1 MGADHLE
8 TVSNPAA
15 PGLRID
21 AGPAPAG
28 RRPLSGTL
36 AMPAAAPHRIRVW
49 DLPTR
54 LFHWTLAAL
63 VVGSFVTVKTGAMV
77 WHERL
82 GCAALALVLFRVAWG
97 FAGGRY
103 ARFASFVR
111 GPGAVLGYLRAAV
124 PPSPGHNPLGALSV
138 LGLLAVVGFQAGSG
152 LFTNDD
158 IAFEG
163 PLAKHVSGAT
173 SSLLTTLHRLNEKVI
188 IALVALHLA
197 AILYYRFGKKKDLVG
212 PMLGGDAAFDTPFPP
227 SRDDAALRL
236 RALVV
241 AAACAAAVAW
251 LVR

>member
-1 MGADHLE
+1 
-8 TVSNPAA
+8 
-15 PGLRID
+15 
-21 AGPAPAG
+21 
-28 RRPLSGTL
+28 
-36 AMPAAAPHRIRVW
+36 MPASAAHRIRVW

-63 VVGSFVTVKTGAMV
+63 VVGSFVTIKTGAIV

-82 GCAALALVLFRVAWG
+82 GYAALALVLFRVVWG
-97 FAGGRY
+97 FVGGRY

-111 GPGAVLGYLRAAV
+111 GPGAVLGYLRGDASAA
-124 PPSPGHNPLGALSV
+124 PGHNPLGALSV
-138 LGLLAVVGFQAGSG
+138 LGLLAVVGFQATSG

-163 PLAKHVSGAT
+163 PLARHVSGAT
-173 SSLLTTLHRLNEKVI
+173 SSLLTTLHRYNEKLI
-188 IALVALHLA
+188 MLLVVLHLA
-197 AILYYRFGKKKDLVG
+197 AILYYRFRKGKNLVG
-212 PMLGGDAAFDTPFPP
+212 PMLSGDAGFDVAHPA
-227 SRDDAALRL
+227 SRDDAPLRL

>member
-1 MGADHLE
+1 
-8 TVSNPAA
+8 
-15 PGLRID
+15 
-21 AGPAPAG
+21 
-28 RRPLSGTL
+28 
-36 AMPAAAPHRIRVW
+36 MPASAAHRIRVW

-63 VVGSFVTVKTGAMV
+63 VVGSFVTIKTGAIV

-82 GCAALALVLFRVAWG
+82 GYAALALVLFRIVWG
-97 FAGGRY
+97 FVGGRY

-111 GPGAVLGYLRAAV
+111 GPGAVLGSRRGDASAA
-124 PPSPGHNPLGALSV
+124 PGHNPLGALSV
-138 LGLLAVVGFQAGSG
+138 LGLLAGVGFQATSG

-163 PLAKHVSGAT
+163 PLARHVSGAT
-173 SSLLTTLHRLNEKVI
+173 SSLLTPLHRHNEKLIMLLGV
-188 IALVALHLA
+188 LHLA
-197 AILYYRFGKKKDLVG
+197 AILYYRFRKGKNLVG
-212 PMLGGDAAFDTPFPP
+212 PMLSGDAGFDAAHPA
-227 SRDDAALRL
+227 SRDDAPLRL

>member
-1 MGADHLE
+1 
-8 TVSNPAA
+8 
-15 PGLRID
+15 
-21 AGPAPAG
+21 
-28 RRPLSGTL
+28 
-36 AMPAAAPHRIRVW
+36 MPAVHRIRVW

-63 VVGSFVTVKTGAMV
+63 VVGSFATIKAGAIV

-82 GCAALALVLFRVAWG
+82 GYAALTLVLFRLVWG
-97 FAGGRY
+97 FVGGRY

-111 GPGAVLGYLRAAV
+111 GPGAVLGYLRAAT

-138 LGLLAVVGFQAGSG
+138 LGLLAVVGFQATSG

-163 PLAKHVSGAT
+163 PLARYVSGAT

-197 AILYYRFGKKKDLVG
+197 AILYYRFGRRKDLVG
-212 PMLGGDAAFDTPFPP
+212 PMLGGDASFDGPFPP

-236 RALVV
+236 RALAV